1 MLPYEKNY
9 SPLEKTCVALVWAT
23 RKLNTLYAGLQGL
36 VDFKNGSFDV
46 LNGKAYARWEDN

>member
-36 VDFKNGSFDV
+36 VDCKNGSFEIS
-46 LNGKAYARWEDN
+46 NGEADARGEDS